1 MNLHSLRLF
10 LAAARTGSVTR
21 AAEALCISQPAVS
34 ASIKRL
40 EQELGV
46 ALLAPNGRGILLTEV
61 GHSLAAQA
69 DRLFRL
75 EAEIER
81 SVAAYKDGALGR
93 LRIAATYLP
102 ANYLLPRMLARYKR
116 EFEQVEVELI
126 STNSKRAFELLEGFE
141 ADLAFIGGGR
151 EAPPS
156 IDSSVLLEDDML
168 FVVHA
173 GHPLAGRSVSLQSL
187 VREPFV
193 IREDGSSS
201 REKLLACCSML
212 NTGSPR
218 IGLQVNGLSETIRA
232 VKEGYGITFVS
243 ALEVRDDLKRGE
255 LAVVAVPDVQTK
267 NPIAVC
273 TRKDEPL
280 WPAARRF
287 SAIVF
292 DQPSVSAMRDSS

>member
-1 MNLHSLRLF
+1 MNLHGLRLF
-10 LAAARTGSVTR
+10 LAAAQAGSVTR
-21 AAEALCISQPAVS
+21 AAEALHISQPAVT

-40 EQELGV
+40 EQELGL
-46 ALLAPNGRGILLTEV
+46 ALLAPGGRGILLTEA
-61 GHSLAAQA
+61 GRSLAEQA

-81 SVAAYKDGALGR
+81 SVAAYKAGTLGK

-102 ANYLLPRMLARYKR
+102 ANYLLPRMIARYKR
-116 EFEQVEVELI
+116 AYEHIEVELT
-126 STNSKRAFELLEGFE
+126 STNSKRAFELVERFE

-151 EAPPS
+151 EAPQS
-156 IDSSVLLEDDML
+156 IASRILLEDDML

-173 GHPLAGRSVSLQSL
+173 AHPLAGRSVPLPSL

-193 IREDGSSS
+193 IREEGSSS
-201 REKLLACCSML
+201 REKLIACCNLL
-212 NTGSPR
+212 NAGTLR

-255 LAVVAVPDVQTK
+255 LAVVDVPDVRAK
-267 NPIAVC
+267 NPIAMC
-273 TRKDEPL
+273 TRKGEPL
-280 WPAARRF
+280 SPPARLF
-287 SAIVF
+287 SEIVF
-292 DQPSVSAMRDSS
+292 D

>member
-10 LAAARTGSVTR
+10 LAAAQAGSVTR
-21 AAEALCISQPAVS
+21 AAETLSISQPAVTV
-34 ASIKRL
+34 SIKRL

-46 ALLAPNGRGILLTEV
+46 VLLAPSGRGILLTEV
-61 GHSLAAQA
+61 GRSLAAQA

-81 SVAAYKDGALGR
+81 SVAAYKDGALGK

-116 EFEQVEVELI
+116 AFEQVEVELI

-173 GHPLAGRSVSLQSL
+173 GHSLAGRSTSLQSL
-187 VREPFV
+187 LREPFV
-193 IREDGSSS
+193 IREEGSSS
-201 REKLLACCSML
+201 RERLFACCNML
-212 NTGSPR
+212 GAGSPR
-218 IGLQVNGLSETIRA
+218 IGLQVNGLSETVRA
-232 VKEGYGITFVS
+232 VKEGYGVTFVS
-243 ALEVRDDLKRGE
+243 ALEVRDDLNRGE
-255 LAVVAVPDVQTK
+255 LAVVDVPDVQVT

-280 WPAARRF
+280 SPAARHF
-287 SAIVF
+287 YAIAF
-292 DQPSVSAMRDSS
+292 D